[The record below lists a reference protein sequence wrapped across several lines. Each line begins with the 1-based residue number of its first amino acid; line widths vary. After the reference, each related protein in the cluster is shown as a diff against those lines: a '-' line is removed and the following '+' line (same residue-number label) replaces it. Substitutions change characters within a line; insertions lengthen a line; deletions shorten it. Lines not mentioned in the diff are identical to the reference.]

1 MSTISLEVA
10 YPTASS
16 QVLQQRVCFDKLP
29 LAVYREIAA
38 HLQQV
43 AGVKTTLIPQSAK
56 TFDYAQSQIEALE
69 IDYPEDLSPSEK
81 SLLVEILAYYE
92 QRYQPRLTQNP

>member
-1 MSTISLEVA
+1 MSTVSLEVA
-10 YPTASS
+10 DPKKSS
-16 QVLQQRVCFDKLP
+16 QRLQQRVCYDQLP

-38 HLQQV
+38 HLQQI
-43 AGVKTTLIPQSAK
+43 AGVKTTLISQSAQ

-81 SLLVEILAYYE
+81 SLLAEILAYYE
-92 QRYQPRLTQNP
+92 QRYSTLR